1 MTSYQVVTT
10 RSAILPSDNMA
21 QSDGGGLGGFAP
33 FEAANFS
40 RSAMLLSDNVAQND
54 GGGFGFDYKGAQ
66 PPHLADKRR
75 EGTLSAVS
83 RIFGQYVFESHD
95 NLQQCRVSLYSILM
109 IGQNCTLRV
118 AITSL
123 IADDSHL

>member
-1 MTSYQVVTT
+1 MTWPRAME
-10 RSAILPSDNMA
+10 RSLPPFEAVIFTQSAMLPSDNVA
-21 QSDGGGLGGFAP
+21 QSDGGGFGGPQA
-33 FEAANFS
+33 
-40 RSAMLLSDNVAQND
+40 SA
-54 GGGFGFDYKGAQ
+54 GDYKGAQ